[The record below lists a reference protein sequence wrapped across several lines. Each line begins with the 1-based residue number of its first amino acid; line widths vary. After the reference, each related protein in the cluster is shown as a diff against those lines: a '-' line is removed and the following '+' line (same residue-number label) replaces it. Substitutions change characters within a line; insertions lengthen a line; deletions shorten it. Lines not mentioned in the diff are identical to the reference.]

1 MSFPTFS
8 VGFLLS
14 CRRSPLTSPD
24 LPHREPQNPMRYLRT
39 LSVVLLLAGC
49 ASGSGQAENEQSS
62 NTPITQPTD
71 REWPVS
77 AHYDG
82 KRFYNTSGADKG
94 AGDACDGEEW
104 IELHNNGDKGLF
116 QYDSDEEDDLMG
128 GGKRGKKG
136 RKARKYDDDDDE
148 QELSAS
154 PPKKVLEL
162 QADVLEG

>member
-1 MSFPTFS
+1 MPTI
-8 VGFLLS
+8 
-14 CRRSPLTSPD
+14 
-24 LPHREPQNPMRYLRT
+24 
-39 LSVVLLLAGC
+39 LLLALLAT
-49 ASGSGQAENEQSS
+49 ASASLVISE
-62 NTPITQPTD
+62 
-71 REWPVS
+71 V
-77 AHYDG
+77 
-82 KRFYNTSGADKG
+82 ADKG
-94 AGDACDGEEW
+94 AADACDGEEW
-104 IELHNNGDKGLF
+104 VELHRAKGLF